1 MTEVKDVNLKTLQ
14 NERLWRSQ
22 KKTSNCFPKSAV
34 FGFLAFLILGS
45 ESATPTIPIDTEFHT
60 NSSKFFSMSIIK
72 GITLEEEMKRNP
84 QMKLSDIESL
94 REWCEK
100 QQHLPKIEDSFLALF
115 LHNNYYQ
122 IEPTKNKIENYYTIR
137 TLLQEE
143 FCNRDPLKEKGL
155 QQIFKTVAIFP
166 LNGLT
171 KDGYKM
177 AFSSLLDSD
186 PSSYDWLYGFKY
198 VTMSMD
204 VHFLM
209 DGTNNDFVFIIDG
222 SKFSVGHVTRMNP
235 LVIKKYAYYVQEAA
249 PIRFK
254 AVHII
259 NTSPAMEL
267 FMSLIKPFIKKE
279 FIDTIHFHSSLESLS
294 KYISVDALPNEIGG
308 KAGSVHKLAEI
319 EMKRIQDYREWFLLD
334 ESARRVNEAL
344 RVGKSKTTND
354 LFGTDGNFK
363 KLDID

>member
-1 MTEVKDVNLKTLQ
+1 
-14 NERLWRSQ
+14 
-22 KKTSNCFPKSAV
+22 
-34 FGFLAFLILGS
+34 
-45 ESATPTIPIDTEFHT
+45 
-60 NSSKFFSMSIIK
+60 
-72 GITLEEEMKRNP
+72 MKRNP
-84 QMKLSDIESL
+84 QLKLSDIQSL

-115 LHNNYYQ
+115 LHSNYYQ
-122 IEPTKNKIENYYTIR
+122 IESTKNKIENYYTIR
-137 TLLQEE
+137 TLLQNE
-143 FCNRDPLKEKGL
+143 FCNRDPLKENGL
-155 QQIFKTVAIFP
+155 QQIFKTATVFP

-171 KDGYKM
+171 KEGCKM
-177 AFSSLLDSD
+177 AFFSLLDSD

-198 VTMSMD
+198 STMSLD
-204 VHFLM
+204 IHLLM
-209 DGTNNDFVFIIDG
+209 DGTTNGIIFIADA
-222 SKFSVGHVTRMNP
+222 SKFSFGHVKRMNP

-294 KYISVDALPNEIGG
+294 EYISVDALPNETGG

-319 EMKRIQDYREWFLLD
+319 EMKKIQDYREWFLLD

-344 RVGKSKTTND
+344 RIGKNKTTND
-354 LFGTDGNFK
+354 LFGIEGNFR